1 MTVKIL
7 SDKKENGNYSDTIRI
22 RAHHLLCIQGF
33 QGYGYTPEFVSH
45 MKRLISF
52 LKSDLKYKLQIVVG
66 SDELCSHCPHDVD
79 GQCIKGYVDEINK
92 VDRLVVEKANLDLK
106 HIYTVFE
113 AFNTVNKKL
122 NYDQILEICLKCSWK
137 EKCLFYIKKTN
148 I

>member
-1 MTVKIL
+1 MVKIL
-7 SDKKENGNYSDTIRI
+7 SDKLKMETISDTIMI

-45 MKRLISF
+45 MKKLISF
-52 LKSDLKYKLQIVVG
+52 LKSDLNNNLQIVVE
-66 SDELCSHCPHDVD
+66 SDDLCSRCPHDVD

-113 AFNTVNKKL
+113 AFNTVNKNL
-122 NYDQILEICLKCSWK
+122 NHDHVVMICSKCSWK
-137 EKCLFYIKKTN
+137 EKCLFYIEKTN